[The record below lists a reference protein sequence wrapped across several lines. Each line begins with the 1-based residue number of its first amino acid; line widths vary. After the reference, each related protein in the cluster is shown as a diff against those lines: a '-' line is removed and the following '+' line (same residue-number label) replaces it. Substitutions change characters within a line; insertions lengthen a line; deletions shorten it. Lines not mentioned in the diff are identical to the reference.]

1 MLFCQ
6 CVDDSSLCT
15 KSLPFLYHLTKSR
28 CHQLS
33 RPMYKYL
40 SVLWTE
46 LLVVRISMKDKW
58 QSNIREI
65 KWDFDIKI
73 YLSAHRTFLPTM
85 VAQCFSF
92 PLSNSDVTVL
102 MSAQYRLYLL
112 LVTFKFF
119 ENILYHSVLRY
130 VKIISCHLLIYLEIG
145 L

>member
-1 MLFCQ
+1 
-6 CVDDSSLCT
+6 
-15 KSLPFLYHLTKSR
+15 
-28 CHQLS
+28 
-33 RPMYKYL
+33 
-40 SVLWTE
+40 
-46 LLVVRISMKDKW
+46 
-58 QSNIREI
+58 
-65 KWDFDIKI
+65 
-73 YLSAHRTFLPTM
+73 M